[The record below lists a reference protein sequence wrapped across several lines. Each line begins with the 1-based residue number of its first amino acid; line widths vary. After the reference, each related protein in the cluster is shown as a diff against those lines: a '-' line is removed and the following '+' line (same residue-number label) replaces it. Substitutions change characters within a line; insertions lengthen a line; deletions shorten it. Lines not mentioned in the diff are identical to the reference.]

1 MNRHVK
7 LSIVLVAVLLAIACM
22 FTACSGKLEEK
33 VDDNATKAE
42 AAVKDAADKA
52 AADLATAKTAL
63 EKAIAA
69 GDAAAIASAAADL
82 ENALDAA
89 EKAAADADAALAAAI
104 ADAKKVA
111 DDATAAIAKV
121 KNDLATNIKKVT
133 VELEAARADLAALIA
148 AGDAADQAALT
159 AAKTEIEGKIL
170 AANDEIAKNAKL
182 IADLETALANAK
194 TDLGKDI
201 TDLETALN
209 GTITD
214 EVADLYTAI
223 GNLKTELNG
232 LISGLRTDI
241 NAATNT
247 HKDFVTNWNATT
259 EDIIDAWDDIIAIY
273 NTVNPKLY
281 ADAQM
286 YALYTAYDVA
296 YIKLFRAFTTAELDA
311 AVEEFETFVDELPS
325 VLDIIEAKLDEAA
338 LTVDDLTLD
347 DANTVADARK
357 LIDDVL
363 ADTDNTEA
371 IKALKDS
378 GLIARCVAYE
388 LRLAQLAAQANG
400 AKIKLMMEQAMGDLI
415 TLKSTLEPARTAF
428 DEWYKVDS
436 NKAEFDNVDG
446 FDETLAKFEEAEER
460 FDDLKTA
467 KTQADDYNTQIDAMY
482 AALVRN
488 GATTENQQELKDL
501 TDLVEDWIEDFFSD
515 AYAAEIEAN
524 TVNFQMLNYDIADET
539 KVDYVGVVALYD
551 ELVKNFKEA
560 ADKFL
565 TALEAIGEV
574 DILKGDEIEAAWDAY
589 YAWVLESKISSFD
602 YVLDVA
608 GGHGPDYFY
617 NTLVDKATEFKNLA
631 AEALEAWEALTFDG
645 TVTIYSEDE
654 IDDVLGWFETYAVED
669 ENGEYIFDY
678 VLSDDV
684 TITAEDYAAI
694 LEAEE
699 ACDILVA
706 AKDEETANVEAL
718 ITAIGTVTLADK
730 DAIEAAEEAY
740 DVWST
745 NINPTND
752 RYVVDNYATLTA
764 ARDAWDLLRAEAD
777 AIHTAITAL
786 AAMNVADGRDAYEDA
801 IEAIDTAIETLKTNN
816 GGDLEGEITE
826 AEFAII
832 AAAKLAL
839 AKYDALA
846 DLAELYAKK
855 KAAANTDASLD
866 NLETSYTAQ
875 VKAITEATAIEDV
888 ANLMALAE
896 EQFDAILAKYNL
908 ELQ

>member
-111 DDATAAIAKV
+111 DDATAAITKV

-182 IADLETALANAK
+182 IADLDTALATAK

-209 GTITD
+209 GTITS

-232 LISGLRTDI
+232 LITGLRTDI
-241 NAATNT
+241 NAATET
-247 HKDFVTNWNATT
+247 HKTFVTNWNATT
-259 EDIIDAWDDIIAIY
+259 DAIIDAWDDIIAIY
-273 NTVNPKLY
+273 NTVNPNLY

-296 YIKLFRAFTTAELDA
+296 YIKLFRALTTTELEA

-338 LTVDDLTLD
+338 LTVDELTLD
-347 DANTVADARK
+347 DAATVADARK
-357 LIDDVL
+357 LINDVL
-363 ADTDNTEA
+363 NSGNTDAIEA
-371 IKALKDS
+371 LDDS
-378 GLIARCVAYE
+378 DLIERCTAYE
-388 LRLAQLAAQANG
+388 VKLAELAAKADG
-400 AKIKLMMEQAMGDLI
+400 AKIKAQMDKALENLI
-415 TLKSTLEPARTAF
+415 TADT
-428 DEWYKVDS
+428 
-436 NKAEFDNVDG
+436 
-446 FDETLAKFEEAEER
+446 
-460 FDDLKTA
+460 DLKGIRNLYDAWIAIDGNDLEDVEGFQATYDAFVAAEARIVALGTA
-467 KTQADDYNTQIDAMY
+467 RDEAADINTQITAIFN
-482 AALVRN
+482 ALVAD
-488 GATTENQQELKDL
+488 GATLNNQKTLGDVTK
-501 TDLVEDWIEDFFSD
+501 LVEDWDTTYFSGD
-515 AYAAEIEAN
+515 YAVEKGSKEVEAS
-524 TVNFQMLNYDIADET
+524 VNYKMLNHDLYNKA
-539 KVDYVGVVALYD
+539 VAKYD
-551 ELVKNFKEA
+551 ELVKNFKAA

-565 TALEAIGEV
+565 AALEAIGEV
-574 DILKGDEIEAAWDAY
+574 DLLKGDEIEAAWDAY

-631 AEALEAWEALTFDG
+631 ADALAAYEALTFDG
-645 TVTIYSEDE
+645 NVDIYSEPE
-654 IDDVLGWFETYAVED
+654 IDAVLKWYADYAVVVD
-669 ENGEYIFDY
+669 GEYAFDY
-678 VLSDDV
+678 VLSD
-684 TITAEDYAAI
+684 TITVTAEDYA
-694 LEAEE
+694 
-699 ACDILVA
+699 DILAAEKLCDELMA
-706 AKDEETANVEAL
+706 AKDAETQTVEDL
-718 ITAIGTVTLADK
+718 ITAIGTVTYADK
-730 DAIEAAEEAY
+730 AAIDAAEAAYTEWAK
-740 DVWST
+740 DIVS
-745 NINPTND
+745 TND
-752 RYVVDNYATLTA
+752 RYVVENAGDLFA
-764 ARDAWDLLRAEAD
+764 AKITWAMLKTEAD
-777 AIHTAITAL
+777 LIHEAIADL
-786 AAMNVADGRDAYEDA
+786 AEMNVADDRDAYKDA
-801 IEAIDTAIETLKTNN
+801 IEAIDTAIATFKTHN
-816 GGDLEGEITE
+816 GGDLEGVITD
-826 AEFAII
+826 AENATI

-846 DLAELYAKK
+846 DLAELYAAKK
-855 KAAANTDASLD
+855 LLANTDASLD
-866 NLETSYTAQ
+866 NLDTSYTAQ

-888 ANLMALAE
+888 TNLMGLAE
-896 EQFDAILAKYNL
+896 EQFDAILAKYNSGL
-908 ELQ
+908 I

>member
-209 GTITD
+209 GTITK

-232 LISGLRTDI
+232 LITGLRTDI
-241 NAATNT
+241 NAATET
-247 HKDFVTNWNATT
+247 HKTFVTNWNATT
-259 EDIIDAWDDIIAIY
+259 DAIIDAWDDIIAIY

-378 GLIARCVAYE
+378 GLIERWTAYDLK
-388 LRLAQLAAQANG
+388 LRQLAAQANG

-428 DEWYKVDS
+428 NEWNKVNAD
-436 NKAEFDNVDG
+436 EFDNIEG

-501 TDLVEDWIEDFFSD
+501 TDLVNAWIDDFFSD

-539 KVDYVGVVALYD
+539 QVDYVGVVALYD
-551 ELVKNFKEA
+551 ELVKNFKAA

-565 TALEAIGEV
+565 AALEAIGEV
-574 DILKGDEIEAAWDAY
+574 DLLKGDEIEAAWDAY

-631 AEALEAWEALTFDG
+631 ADALAAYEALTFDG
-645 TVTIYSEDE
+645 NVDIYSEPE
-654 IDDVLGWFETYAVED
+654 IDAVLKWYADYAVVVD
-669 ENGEYIFDY
+669 GEYAFDY
-678 VLSDDV
+678 VLSD
-684 TITAEDYAAI
+684 TITVTAEDYA
-694 LEAEE
+694 
-699 ACDILVA
+699 DILAAEKLCDELMA
-706 AKDEETANVEAL
+706 AKDAQTQNVEDL
-718 ITAIGTVTLADK
+718 ITAIGAVTYADK
-730 DAIEAAEEAY
+730 AAIDAAEAAYTEWAT
-740 DVWST
+740 DIVS
-745 NINPTND
+745 TND
-752 RYVVDNYATLTA
+752 RYVVENAGDLFA
-764 ARDAWDLLRAEAD
+764 AKITWAMLKTEAD
-777 AIHTAITAL
+777 LIHEAIADL
-786 AAMNVADGRDAYEDA
+786 AEMNVADGRDAYKNA
-801 IEAIDTAIETLKTNN
+801 IEAIDTAIATFKTHN
-816 GGDLEGEITE
+816 GGDLEGVITD
-826 AEFAII
+826 AENAII

-846 DLAELYAKK
+846 DLAELYAEK
-855 KAAANTDASLD
+855 KADANTDASLD

>member
-133 VELEAARADLAALIA
+133 VELEAAKTELKALMAESVANGEAAMA
-148 AGDAADQAALT
+148 
-159 AAKTEIEGKIL
+159 AAKTELENKIL

-182 IADLETALANAK
+182 IADLETALATAK

-232 LISGLRTDI
+232 LITGLRTDI
-241 NAATNT
+241 NAATET
-247 HKDFVTNWNATT
+247 HKTFVTNWNATT
-259 EDIIDAWDDIIAIY
+259 DAIIDAWDDIIAIY

-371 IKALKDS
+371 IKALNDS
-378 GLIARCVAYE
+378 GLIARCVEYE
-388 LRLAQLAAQANG
+388 LRLDQLAAQANG

-467 KTQADDYNTQIDAMY
+467 KTQADIINPQIDAIY
-482 AALVRN
+482 AALVKD
-488 GATTENQQELKDL
+488 GATTENQQELKDI
-501 TDLVEDWIEDFFSD
+501 TDLVNAWIDDFFSD

-539 KVDYVGVVALYD
+539 QVDYVGVVALYD
-551 ELVKNFKEA
+551 ELVKNFKAA

-565 TALEAIGEV
+565 AALEAIGEV
-574 DILKGDEIEAAWDAY
+574 DLLKGDEIEAAWDAY
-589 YAWVLESKISSFD
+589 YAWVLAAKLSSFD

-631 AEALEAWEALTFDG
+631 ADALEAWEALTFDG
-645 TVTIYSEDE
+645 TVTIYSEPE
-654 IDDVLGWFETYAVED
+654 IDAVLKWYADYAVVVD
-669 ENGEYIFDY
+669 GEYAFDY
-678 VLSDDV
+678 VLSDTV

-706 AKDEETANVEAL
+706 AKDAETQNVEDL

-730 DAIEAAEEAY
+730 DAIEAAEKAY

-786 AAMNVADGRDAYEDA
+786 AAMNVADDRDAYKNA
-801 IEAIDTAIETLKTNN
+801 IGAIDTAIETFKGHN

-855 KAAANTDASLD
+855 KAAANTDESLD
-866 NLETSYTAQ
+866 NLETAYTAQ
-875 VKAITEATAIEDV
+875 VKVITEATAIEDV
-888 ANLMALAE
+888 TNLMGLAE